1 MLEPKALSEYGI
13 VPVGSLSRT
22 TMFVIGQEGTEFVM
36 DTVSEI
42 MIITWPALPS
52 AVGEF
57 VLSASPDSTP

>member
-1 MLEPKALSEYGI
+1 
-13 VPVGSLSRT
+13 
-22 TMFVIGQEGTEFVM
+22 MFVIGQEGTELVM